1 MERKRSR
8 ADIIHDMLLMIQER
22 KGKIKPTHLMYKANL
37 SHKQMK
43 GYLDYLI
50 SNKFVEKV
58 EAGDRQ
64 MIAITKKGRD
74 FFSRYHQLREF
85 EDTFGIN

>member
-8 ADIIHDMLLMIQER
+8 ANIIYDMLEIIQDR

-50 SNKFVEKV
+50 TSKFTEKV
-58 EAGDRQ
+58 TENGRQ
-64 MIAITKKGRD
+64 LIIITKKGRE
-74 FFSRYHQLREF
+74 FFAKYNQLKEF
-85 EDTFGIN
+85 ENTFGI